1 MKEQIKGALMKLK
14 EYGWKLVCI
23 FPKGDF
29 DDDHYDEY
37 EICFRR
43 SDRNSVSLVILNGI
57 TLRFANMESI
67 EIDYDNLAYV
77 QFAPDELI
85 LFLDICN
92 AVKGLSD
99 EDMYNAII
107 EGIRGVM

>member
-14 EYGWKLVCI
+14 EYGWELLCAL
-23 FPKGDF
+23 PF
-29 DDDHYDEY
+29 DGCY
-37 EICFRR
+37 EIDFEKADH
-43 SDRNSVSLVILNGI
+43 SKVSFVIYNGI
-57 TLRFANMESI
+57 TLRFANMEAI
-67 EIDYDNLAYV
+67 ERGCAYLAFV
-77 QFAPDELI
+77 QLAPNELI